1 MSSHLFQLSTLSL
14 FPEEAGDVM
23 KKKKRL
29 IGEDDDDLNMPR
41 DDSNDQRPMKK
52 PKILS
57 LVCWEEQTSTI
68 KSSIQLLPL
77 LDKMSQTMA
86 MGILHEQQ
94 QQDPHLEEEEEV
106 STLLKL
112 STSFSSDTITKE
124 EENVDG
130 NHHHP
135 WTITKKLFKSDVDSS
150 SRLLLKKKE
159 IESHVIPYLK
169 EEEVKSLMFGS
180 PEGIRIGILDVQKQ
194 QGFTL
199 TLKKWKTGSFVFTSN
214 WRKDFVKRRGL
225 LHRDEIGL
233 YFDQHNRRLCFGV
246 LHKAPPHALP
256 AWPV

>member
-23 KKKKRL
+23 KKKRL
-29 IGEDDDDLNMPR
+29 IGKEEEE
-41 DDSNDQRPMKK
+41 SNDQRPKK
-52 PKILS
+52 NAKTLS
-57 LVCWEEQTSTI
+57 LICWEEQTSII

-77 LDKMSQTMA
+77 
-86 MGILHEQQ
+86 E
-94 QQDPHLEEEEEV
+94 
-106 STLLKL
+106 
-112 STSFSSDTITKE
+112 E

-130 NHHHP
+130 GNQYP
-135 WTITKKLFKSDVDSS
+135 WTITKKLYKSDVDSS
-150 SRLLLKKKE
+150 SRLLLNKKE

-180 PEGIRIGILDVQKQ
+180 AQGIRIGILDVQKQ

-199 TLKKWKTGSFVFTSN
+199 TLKKWKTGSFVFNSN

-256 AWPV
+256 AWPIKKKKKNCRRQKREES